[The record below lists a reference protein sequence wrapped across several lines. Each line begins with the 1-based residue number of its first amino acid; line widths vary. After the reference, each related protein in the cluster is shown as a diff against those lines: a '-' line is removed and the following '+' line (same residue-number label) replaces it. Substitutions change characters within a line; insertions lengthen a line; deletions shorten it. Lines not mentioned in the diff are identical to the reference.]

1 MTAAVVSGGLPEL
14 ARQAPQPQ
22 VLCGAGD
29 LATIKASTGISVEAI
44 RSGEQV
50 MGLEVI
56 LVPGHTPG
64 HLCLFDAITSTML
77 LSDVAG
83 NTGSLQRAG
92 SFTENAA
99 QAEATLHALAERDF
113 ENAFPSHGDPLIG
126 GASQSLRQLAAEL
139 P

>member
-22 VLCGAGD
+22 ILCGAGD

-56 LVPGHTPG
+56 LVPG

>member
-1 MTAAVVSGGLPEL
+1 
-14 ARQAPQPQ
+14 
-22 VLCGAGD
+22 
-29 LATIKASTGISVEAI
+29 
-44 RSGEQV
+44 

-92 SFTENAA
+92 SFTRTPLKPR
-99 QAEATLHALAERDF
+99 QHCTLLL
-113 ENAFPSHGDPLIG
+113 NVT
-126 GASQSLRQLAAEL
+126 LRMRS
-139 P
+139 PPTGIR

>member
-64 HLCLFDAITSTML
+64 HSCLFDAITSTML

-92 SFTENAA
+92 SFTRTPLKPR
-99 QAEATLHALAERDF
+99 QHCTLWL
-113 ENAFPSHGDPLIG
+113 NVT
-126 GASQSLRQLAAEL
+126 LRMRS
-139 P
+139 PPTGIR